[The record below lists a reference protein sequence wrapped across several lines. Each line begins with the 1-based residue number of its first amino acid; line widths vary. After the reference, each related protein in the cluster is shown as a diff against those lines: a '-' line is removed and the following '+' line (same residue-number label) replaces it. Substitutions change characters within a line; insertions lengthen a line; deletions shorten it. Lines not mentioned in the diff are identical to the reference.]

1 MAAFVPSLERGHA
14 PVMLAEVIE
23 ALAPRADG
31 VYLDGT
37 FGAGGYTAAI
47 LDAAACRVIA
57 LDRDPDAIT
66 RGGALLAASAG
77 RLDLIAGRFG
87 DMTALL
93 QARGVES
100 VDGVTLDLGV
110 SSQQIDQAER
120 GFSFRFDGPLD
131 MRMEKTGS
139 SAADLVN
146 HTSEEELASLIR
158 ELGEERRARAIARA
172 IVARRAEAPITR
184 TAELADLVRSVVRRG
199 EHGVDPATRTFQAL
213 RIAVNDELGELERGL
228 AAAERLLRPRGRL
241 VVVAFHSL
249 EDRCVKRF
257 LKTRATVA
265 PAPSRHLPPSA
276 TKPPQAS
283 FNLLHGHTLRPS
295 AQECTANPRARS
307 ARLRAAERTDAPVWS
322 ERRAA

>member
-184 TAELADLVRSVVRRG
+184 TAAY
-199 EHGVDPATRTFQAL
+199 
-213 RIAVNDELGELERGL
+213 
-228 AAAERLLRPRGRL
+228 
-241 VVVAFHSL
+241 
-249 EDRCVKRF
+249 
-257 LKTRATVA
+257 
-265 PAPSRHLPPSA
+265 SA
-276 TKPPQAS
+276 S
-283 FNLLHGHTLRPS
+283 S
-295 AQECTANPRARS
+295 NP
-307 ARLRAAERTDAPVWS
+307 
-322 ERRAA
+322 

>member
-1 MAAFVPSLERGHA
+1 MAAFDTSHERGHA

-23 ALAPRADG
+23 ALAPDADG
-31 VYLDGT
+31 LYVDGT
-37 FGAGGYTAAI
+37 FGTGGYTGAI
-47 LDAAACRVIA
+47 LATAACRVVA
-57 LDRDPDAIT
+57 FDRDPEAIT
-66 RGGALLAASAG
+66 RGGTLLAAAAS
-77 RLDLIAGRFG
+77 RLDLVAGRFG
-87 DMTALL
+87 DMDTLL
-93 QARGVES
+93 RTRGVEA

-110 SSQQIDQAER
+110 SSQQIDQPER

-131 MRMEKTGS
+131 MRMEMAGS

-146 HTSEEELASLIR
+146 RTSEADLARLIG
-158 ELGEERRARAIARA
+158 EYGEERRARAIARA
-172 IVARRAEAPITR
+172 IVERRAAAPITR
-184 TAELADLVRSVVRRG
+184 TSELADLVRAVVRRG

-257 LKTRATVA
+257 LKTRATLA
-265 PAPSRHLPPSA
+265 PAPSRHLPPIA
-276 TKPPQAS
+276 TIPPQAS
-283 FNLLHGHTLRPS
+283 FKLLHGHALRPTD
-295 AQECTANPRARS
+295 QECAANPRARS